1 MLAHILN
8 SINDFFW
15 DIPFLTFI
23 VGIGLYFF
31 IKSRLFPVVHFGH
44 ILRHTVFSSK
54 KEQTTKEKGT
64 VSPFEAVCIAIGGSV
79 GVGCIGG
86 VATAVATGGP
96 GAVFWMWVWA
106 FCGMMI
112 KGSVKI
118 LSQIHFIRQ

>member
-54 KEQTTKEKGT
+54 KNRRQKKKGPYLPLKPF
-64 VSPFEAVCIAIGGSV
+64 VSLLAAVSALAVSAVLPLPWLLVDLELCSGCGS
-79 GVGCIGG
+79 
-86 VATAVATGGP
+86 GP
-96 GAVFWMWVWA
+96 
-106 FCGMMI
+106 
-112 KGSVKI
+112 SVV
-118 LSQIHFIRQ
+118 

>member
-64 VSPFEAVCIAIGGSV
+64 VSPFEAVCIYWRQCRRWLYRRCCHCSGYWWTWSCVLDV
-79 GVGCIGG
+79 GLGLL
-86 VATAVATGGP
+86 
-96 GAVFWMWVWA
+96 WYDD
-106 FCGMMI
+106 
-112 KGSVKI
+112 
-118 LSQIHFIRQ
+118 